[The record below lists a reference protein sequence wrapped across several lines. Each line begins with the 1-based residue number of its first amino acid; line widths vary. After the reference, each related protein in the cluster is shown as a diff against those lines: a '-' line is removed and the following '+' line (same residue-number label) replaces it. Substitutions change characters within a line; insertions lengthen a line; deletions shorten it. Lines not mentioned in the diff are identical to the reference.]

1 MSSVFYDFV
10 LLLFQCVHL
19 VFVLLLLLLLLF
31 RLVSLFS
38 FVLLKAK
45 KSYVNSGILYV
56 IDLS

>member
-19 VFVLLLLLLLLF
+19 VFVLVVVVVVVVSSRLF
-31 RLVSLFS
+31 IFLC
-38 FVLLKAK
+38 FVESK
-45 KSYVNSGILYV
+45 KSYVNSGILYI

>member
-19 VFVLLLLLLLLF
+19 VFVLVVVVVVSSRLF
-31 RLVSLFS
+31 IFLC
-38 FVLLKAK
+38 FVESK
-45 KSYVNSGILYV
+45 KSYVNSGILYI